1 VLPDREEAPVDPV
14 LVLAQDTLATDPGGQ
29 VRTRVTVRNVGDIV
43 AQYRVEV
50 LGEAARWSTVVPQH
64 VSVLP
69 GESEEQTVEIVFRPP
84 PAPAAPVGTIPFG
97 VRCVSLENRDVA
109 AVVEGDVVVSPIQGL
124 DVRLRGDGPK
134 GARAGRF
141 RVELRNTGTTDLTV
155 TLEVADAAEL
165 LRFVLAPQVVEVPA
179 GRTVPAFLAVQ
190 ARNPRLLG
198 KPVKHTFTVSYG
210 VSRSDRGGE
219 LAGTFEQRAV
229 VRKLWVVLALLLVV
243 VAVLGY
249 LWLRGQGGSDTLRT
263 GTPPPVEV
271 EQLEAVP
278 GGVRVVWLRSPYA
291 TAYGLQEWTRG
302 VTGTTSEPVDD
313 PDQTS
318 FLWEGLTEAEHCFR
332 VRAMA
337 GDVKGAFGTE
347 QCVLVPSAE
356 ATPTA
361 TPEPTP
367 TATATGQ
374 AAGPAG
380 TPFEPQGWYVRWGN
394 FPQDDTAN
402 QGAADDLVAK
412 LQQAGALGVQLK
424 SSADSAAFLEGASGV
439 PNWVVF
445 TDGLPDEPAAKAQCD
460 AFRSI
465 AAQCIVQKGVQ

>member
-1 VLPDREEAPVDPV
+1 MDPV
-14 LVLAQDTLATDPGGQ
+14 LVLAQGTLATDPGGQ

-109 AVVEGDVVVSPIQGL
+109 AVVEGDVVVSPVQGL

-141 RVELRNTGTTDLTV
+141 RVELRNTGTTDLSV
-155 TLEVADAAEL
+155 SLEVADAAEL

-179 GRTVPAFLAVQ
+179 GRTVPAYLAVQ
-190 ARNPRLLG
+190 ARNPKLFG
-198 KPVKHTFTVSYG
+198 KPVPHAFTVTYR
-210 VSRSDRGGE
+210 VSRSERAGE
-219 LAGTFEQRAV
+219 LPGTFEQRAV
-229 VRKLWVVLALLLVV
+229 VRKAWVVLALLLVV
-243 VAVLGY
+243 AGVLGY
-249 LWLRGQGGSDTLRT
+249 LWLRGQGGAVDLRA
-263 GTPPPVEV
+263 GTPPPVEI
-271 EQLEAVP
+271 ESLEAVP

-291 TAYGLQEWTRG
+291 TGYGIQEWTQG
-302 VTGTTSEPVDD
+302 VTGTSSEGVDD

-318 FLWEGLTEAEHCFR
+318 FLWEGLTEAEHCFQ
-332 VRAMA
+332 VRAVA
-337 GDVKGAFGTE
+337 GDVQGAFGGE
-347 QCVLVPSAE
+347 ACVAVPSAE

-367 TATATGQ
+367 TPT

-402 QGAADDLVAK
+402 AGAADALVAA
-412 LQQAGALGVQLK
+412 LQAAGALGVQLK
-424 SSADSAAFLEGASGV
+424 SSADSAAFLEGPNGV
-439 PNWVVF
+439 PNTVVF
-445 TDGLPDEPAAKAQCD
+445 TDGLPDEPTAKAQCET
-460 AFRSI
+460 FRSV
-465 AAQCIVQKGVQ
+465 AAQCIWQQGAS

>member
-1 VLPDREEAPVDPV
+1 MDPV

-124 DVRLRGDGPK
+124 EVRLRGDGPK

-179 GRTVPAFLAVQ
+179 GRTVPALLAVQ
-190 ARNPRLLG
+190 ARNPKLLG
-198 KPVKHTFTVSYG
+198 KPVPHAFTVTYG

-229 VRKLWVVLALLLVV
+229 VRKSWIVLAVLLA
-243 VAVLGY
+243 VAAALGY
-249 LWLRGQGGSDTLRT
+249 LWLRGQGGSVALRT

-271 EQLEAVP
+271 EALEEGP
-278 GGVRVVWLRSPYA
+278 GTVRVVWLRSPYA
-291 TAYGLQEWTRG
+291 TAYGIQEWTKG
-302 VTGTTSEPVDD
+302 ATGTSSEGVDGSL
-313 PDQTS
+313 QTS
-318 FLWEGLTEAEHCFR
+318 FVWGELTEGEHCFR
-332 VRAMA
+332 VRAVA
-337 GDVKGAFGTE
+337 GEVQGAFGAE
-347 QCVLVPSAE
+347 QCVVVPPAE
-356 ATPTA
+356 PEPTV

-367 TATATGQ
+367 TPTATAG
-374 AAGPAG
+374 APPGA
-380 TPFEPQGWYVRWGN
+380 PFEPQGWYVRWGN

-402 QGAADDLVAK
+402 AGAADAMVAA

-424 SSADSAAFLEGASGV
+424 SSADSAAFLEGANGV
-439 PNWVVF
+439 PNLVVF
-445 TDGLPDEPAAKAQCD
+445 TDGLPDEPTAKAQCD
-460 AFRSI
+460 AFRSV
-465 AAQCIVQKGVQ
+465 ATQCIVQKGVQ

>member
-1 VLPDREEAPVDPV
+1 MDPV
-14 LVLAQDTLATDPGGQ
+14 LVLAQGTLATDPGGQ

-109 AVVEGDVVVSPIQGL
+109 AVVEGDVVVSPVQGL

-141 RVELRNTGTTDLTV
+141 RIELRNTGTTDLSV
-155 TLEVADAAEL
+155 SLEVADAAEL

-179 GRTVPAFLAVQ
+179 GRTVPAYLGVQ
-190 ARNPRLLG
+190 ARNPRLFG
-198 KPVKHTFTVSYG
+198 KPVPHAFTVTYR
-210 VSRSDRGGE
+210 VSRSDRAGE
-219 LAGTFEQRAV
+219 LPGTFEQRAV
-229 VRKLWVVLALLLVV
+229 VRKGWVVLALLLVV
-243 VAVLGY
+243 AGVLGY
-249 LWLRGQGGSDTLRT
+249 LWLRGQGGTVDLRT
-263 GTPPPVEV
+263 GRPPPVEI
-271 EQLEAVP
+271 ESLEAVP

-291 TAYGLQEWTRG
+291 SGYGIQEWTKG
-302 VTGTTSEPVDD
+302 VTGTSSNGVDD

-318 FLWEGLTEAEHCFR
+318 FLWDGLTEAEHCFQ
-332 VRAMA
+332 VRAVA
-337 GDVKGAFGTE
+337 GEVPGAFGAE
-347 QCVLVPSAE
+347 ECVAVPSAE
-356 ATPTA
+356 VTPTA

-367 TATATGQ
+367 T

-402 QGAADDLVAK
+402 AGAADALVAA
-412 LQQAGALGVQLK
+412 LQAAGALGVQLK
-424 SSADSAAFLEGASGV
+424 SSADSAAFLEGPNGV
-439 PNWVVF
+439 PNTVVF
-445 TDGLPDEPAAKAQCD
+445 TDGLPDEPTAKAQCET
-460 AFRSI
+460 FRSV
-465 AAQCIVQKGVQ
+465 AAQCIWQQGAS

>member
-1 VLPDREEAPVDPV
+1 MDPV

-50 LGEAARWSTVVPQH
+50 LGEASRWSTVVPQH

-109 AVVEGDVVVSPIQGL
+109 AVVEGDVVVSPVQGL

-165 LRFVLAPQVVEVPA
+165 LRFGLAPQVVEVPA
-179 GRTVPAFLAVQ
+179 GRTVPAYLAVQ
-190 ARNPRLLG
+190 ARNPKLLG
-198 KPVKHTFTVSYG
+198 KPVPHAFTVTYR
-210 VSRSDRGGE
+210 VSRSDRVGE
-219 LAGTFEQRAV
+219 LPGTFEQRAV

-243 VAVLGY
+243 AGVLGY
-249 LWLRGQGGSDTLRT
+249 LWLRGQGGAEALRA

-271 EQLEAVP
+271 EALEVVGP
-278 GGVRVVWLRSPYA
+278 GEVRVVWLKSPYA
-291 TAYGLQEWTRG
+291 TGYGIEEWMQG
-302 VTGTTSEPVDD
+302 VSGTSSEPVDD
-313 PDQTS
+313 SGETS
-318 FLWEGLTEAEHCFR
+318 FRWEELTEGEHCFR
-332 VRAMA
+332 VRALA
-337 GDVKGAFGTE
+337 GDVPGSFGKEECVVVPPAEVAPTE
-347 QCVLVPSAE
+347 
-356 ATPTA
+356 
-361 TPEPTP
+361 TPEPTESAP
-367 TATATGQ
+367 AAGQ
-374 AAGPAG
+374 AGA
-380 TPFEPQGWYVRWGN
+380 PFEPQGWYVRWGN
-394 FPQDDTAN
+394 FPQDDAAN
-402 QGAADDLVAK
+402 AGAADALVAQ
-412 LQQAGALGVQLK
+412 LQLAGALGVQLK
-424 SSADSAAFLEGASGV
+424 SSADSAAFLEGANGV

-445 TDGLPDEPAAKAQCD
+445 TEGLPDELAAKAQCD
-460 AFRSI
+460 TFRSV
-465 AAQCIVQKGVQ
+465 ASQCIWQKGAS

>member
-1 VLPDREEAPVDPV
+1 VDPV
-14 LVLAQDTLATDPGGQ
+14 LVLAQGTLATDPGGQ

-124 DVRLRGDGPK
+124 EVRLRGDGPK

-155 TLEVADAAEL
+155 TLAVADAAEL
-165 LRFVLAPQVVEVPA
+165 LRFGLAPQVVEVPA
-179 GRTVPAFLAVQ
+179 GRTVPALLAVQ

-198 KPVKHTFTVSYG
+198 KPVPHAFTVTYT
-210 VSRSDRGGE
+210 VSRSDRAGE

-229 VRKLWVVLALLLVV
+229 IRKSWVVLALLLVV
-243 VAVLGY
+243 AAVLGY
-249 LWLRGQGGSDTLRT
+249 LWLRGQGGAVALRT

-271 EQLEAVP
+271 ESLEAVP

-291 TAYGLQEWTRG
+291 TGYGIQEWTQG
-302 VTGTTSEPVDD
+302 VTGTSSEGVDD

-318 FLWEGLTEAEHCFR
+318 FLWEGLTEAEHCFQ
-332 VRAMA
+332 VRAVA
-337 GDVKGAFGTE
+337 DDVQGTFGE
-347 QCVLVPSAE
+347 EKCVAVPPAE

-367 TATATGQ
+367 TTA
-374 AAGPAG
+374 APAG
-380 TPFEPQGWYVRWGN
+380 AAFEPQGFYVRWGN

-402 QGAADDLVAK
+402 AGAADTMVAA
-412 LQQAGALGVQLK
+412 LQGAGALGVQLK
-424 SSADSAAFLEGASGV
+424 SSADSALFLEGANGV
-439 PNWVVF
+439 PNMVVF
-445 TDGLPDEPAAKAQCD
+445 TDGFPDEPTATAECQRFKAV
-460 AFRSI
+460 AS
-465 AAQCIVQKGVQ
+465 QCIVQRGVQ

>member
-1 VLPDREEAPVDPV
+1 MDPV
-14 LVLAQDTLATDPGGQ
+14 LVLAQGTLATDPGGQ

-155 TLEVADAAEL
+155 SLEVADAAEL

-179 GRTVPAFLAVQ
+179 GRTVPAYLAVQ
-190 ARNPRLLG
+190 ARNPKLLG
-198 KPVKHTFTVSYG
+198 KPVPHAFTVTYR

-219 LAGTFEQRAV
+219 LPGTFEQRAV
-229 VRKLWVVLALLLVV
+229 IRKLWIVLALLLVV
-243 VAVLGY
+243 AAVLGY
-249 LWLRGQGGSDTLRT
+249 LWLRGQGGAATLRT

-271 EQLEAVP
+271 EALEAVP

-291 TAYGLQEWTRG
+291 TGYGIQEWTQG
-302 VTGTTSEPVDD
+302 VTGTSSEGVDD

-318 FLWEGLTEAEHCFR
+318 FLWEGLTEAEHCFQ
-332 VRAMA
+332 VRAVA
-337 GDVKGAFGTE
+337 GDVQGAFGEE
-347 QCVLVPSAE
+347 QCVAVPPAE

-367 TATATGQ
+367 TTAATGGGAVR
-374 AAGPAG
+374 AAGLLRPVGQLPAG
-380 TPFEPQGWYVRWGN
+380 RHRERRRGRHHGRGAPGGGC
-394 FPQDDTAN
+394 AG
-402 QGAADDLVAK
+402 GAAQEQRRLRRVPGGRERRAQLGRLHRRASRTSPPRRPSASAFKAVA
-412 LQQAGALGVQLK
+412 
-424 SSADSAAFLEGASGV
+424 S
-439 PNWVVF
+439 
-445 TDGLPDEPAAKAQCD
+445 
-460 AFRSI
+460 
-465 AAQCIVQKGVQ
+465 QCIVQRGVQ

>member
-1 VLPDREEAPVDPV
+1 MDPV
-14 LVLAQDTLATDPGGQ
+14 LVLAQGTLATDPGGQ

-124 DVRLRGDGPK
+124 EVRLRGDGPK

-155 TLEVADAAEL
+155 TLAVADAAEL
-165 LRFVLAPQVVEVPA
+165 LRFGLAPQVVEVPA
-179 GRTVPAFLAVQ
+179 GRTVPALLAVQ

-198 KPVKHTFTVSYG
+198 KPVPHAFTVTYT
-210 VSRSDRGGE
+210 VSRSDRAGE

-229 VRKLWVVLALLLVV
+229 IRKSWVVLALLLVV
-243 VAVLGY
+243 AAVLGY
-249 LWLRGQGGSDTLRT
+249 LWLRGQGGAVALRT

-271 EQLEAVP
+271 ESLEAVP

-291 TAYGLQEWTRG
+291 TGYGIQEWTQG
-302 VTGTTSEPVDD
+302 VTGTSSNGVDD

-318 FLWEGLTEAEHCFR
+318 FLWDGLTEAEHCFQ
-332 VRAMA
+332 VRAVA
-337 GDVKGAFGTE
+337 DDVQGAFGTE
-347 QCVLVPSAE
+347 KCVAVPPAE
-356 ATPTA
+356 AEPTA
-361 TPEPTP
+361 TPEPT
-367 TATATGQ
+367 AT
-374 AAGPAG
+374 AAGPPG
-380 TPFEPQGWYVRWGN
+380 TPFEPQGWYVLWGN
-394 FPQDDTAN
+394 FLQADTAN
-402 QGAADDLVAK
+402 AGAADALVAS
-412 LQQAGALGVQLK
+412 LQQAGALGVQRK
-424 SSADSAAFLEGASGV
+424 SSADSATFLEGPNGV
-439 PNWVVF
+439 PNTVVF
-445 TDGLPDEPAAKAQCD
+445 TDGLPDEPTAKAQCD
-460 AFRSI
+460 AFRAV
-465 AAQCIVQKGVQ
+465 AALCIWQQGAS